1 MSRLAAVLVLGQV
14 MSGVAWQTSGEQPPV
29 RPEDAAARP
38 PGLQARAVTLG
49 GKEHRPR
56 SWMAARARRR
66 STGSDDLASCPRR
79 GLATSRSAWLLGRAD
94 RIPGSA
100 RSPSRRQPWRAEPYH
115 HPVPANDRLC
125 QRRRGPALLDRV
137 AFTAADNRVVF
148 ICPRMLLRT
157 SRENWEHLVAVLIH
171 EVLHTLGLGEDPPSS
186 TEITRT
192 VRRLC
197 REPLS
202 W

>member
-14 MSGVAWQTSGEQPPV
+14 LSGAWQRPGTAPI
-29 RPEDAAARP
+29 RPEDVAARP
-38 PGLQARAVTLG
+38 PGLEARAVTLG
-49 GKEHRPR
+49 GKEHDRDPEWPR
-56 SWMAARARRR
+56 VRVADPLAATILRRA
-66 STGSDDLASCPRR
+66 LAE
-79 GLATSRSAWLLGRAD
+79 A
-94 RIPGSA
+94 
-100 RSPSRRQPWRAEPYH
+100 SRRLAAPGCQAVLTEFQDQRGRPLADNLAALNLTITRYLRMIVFVEGDE
-115 HPVPANDRLC
+115 DRRC
-125 QRRRGPALLDRV
+125 STAV
-137 AFTAADNRVVF
+137 AFTAAGNRVVF

-157 SRENWEHLVAVLIH
+157 SRENWEHLVAALIH

-202 W
+202 